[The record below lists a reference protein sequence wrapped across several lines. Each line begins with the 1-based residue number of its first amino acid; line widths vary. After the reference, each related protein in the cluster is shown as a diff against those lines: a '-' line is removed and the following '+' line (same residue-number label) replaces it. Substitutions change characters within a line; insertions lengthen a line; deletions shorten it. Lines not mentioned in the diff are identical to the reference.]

1 MAVIRCPGNRTLTVS
16 RRVLRLI
23 KIRKKSVI
31 DVDSILFQTKNVLPS
46 GLSGCRW
53 RRNGFNHQHM
63 KKRVIT
69 LGVAA
74 LGVAGAQAAD
84 GKLWE
89 VSASLKGFY
98 DDNYTTSPDD
108 LAEES
113 WGIEVSPGL
122 SLSYGQGTDLEIK
135 PVTHMGFV
143 GTTTAQATIRITA
156 MSWD

>member
-1 MAVIRCPGNRTLTVS
+1 M
-16 RRVLRLI
+16 
-23 KIRKKSVI
+23 I
-31 DVDSILFQTKNVLPS
+31 DVDSIFFETKNVRPS

-122 SLSYGQGTDLEIK
+122 SLSYGQGTDLERPDDRDEEEGEAVRDHDGEVIDGQRR
-135 PVTHMGFV
+135 PHDQQQL
-143 GTTTAQATIRITA
+143 A
-156 MSWD
+156 

>member
-1 MAVIRCPGNRTLTVS
+1 MSFSLNNGCYSLS
-16 RRVLRLI
+16 RKPHRNPVKAGVLRRI

-31 DVDSILFQTKNVLPS
+31 DVDSIFFETKNARPS
-46 GLSGCRW
+46 DLSGGRW

-98 DDNYTTSPDD
+98 DDNYTT
-108 LAEES
+108 
-113 WGIEVSPGL
+113 VS
-122 SLSYGQGTDLEIK
+122 Y
-135 PVTHMGFV
+135 THLRAHE
-143 GTTTAQATIRITA
+143 T
-156 MSWD
+156 

>member
-1 MAVIRCPGNRTLTVS
+1 MLTVS
-16 RRVLRLI
+16 
-23 KIRKKSVI
+23 
-31 DVDSILFQTKNVLPS
+31 FFETKNVSPS
-46 GLSGCRW
+46 GLNGCRW

-122 SLSYGQGTDLEIK
+122 SLSYGQGTDLEINA
-135 PVTHMGFV
+135 GYAY
-143 GTTTAQATIRITA
+143 GLRWYTTAQATIRITA

>member
-1 MAVIRCPGNRTLTVS
+1 MLTVS
-16 RRVLRLI
+16 
-23 KIRKKSVI
+23 
-31 DVDSILFQTKNVLPS
+31 FFETKNVSRS

-122 SLSYGQGTDLEIK
+122 SLSYGQGTDLEINAGYAYGLRWYNDRAGDDQDHD
-135 PVTHMGFV
+135 PDRRLHGRCTNEAHM
-143 GTTTAQATIRITA
+143 RNRR
-156 MSWD
+156 